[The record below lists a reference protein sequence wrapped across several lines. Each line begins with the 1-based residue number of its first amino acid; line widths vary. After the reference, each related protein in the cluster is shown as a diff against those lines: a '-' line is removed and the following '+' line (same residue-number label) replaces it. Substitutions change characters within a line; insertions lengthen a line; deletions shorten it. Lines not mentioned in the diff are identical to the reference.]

1 MSFPFFLARRFYNS
15 AGCDKKRRASRLA
28 IRIATA
34 GVALGLA
41 VMLISICVVK
51 GYQREIKERL
61 VGFASHIE
69 ILDRNSLASPESFP
83 IVTDGTVMEMVKQ
96 MPEIGHVQR
105 VSLKMGIIKTEDAF
119 QTIVLKGVGKEY
131 NLSFL
136 KKHLVAGRIPDFTA
150 DSAANAIIISR
161 KQADAMHLGL
171 GDRVYTYFISDDIK
185 LRRFRIEGIYETH
198 LAQFD
203 TYYIWTGQSVVNQ
216 LNNWQEDQSSS
227 LEIALND
234 FSRLDEVQAR
244 LARSIGTR
252 SDRNGANYSTL
263 SVKENPRTAATF
275 EWLAL
280 LDFNVWVILVLMMGV
295 AGFTMISGLLILI
308 LERTRIIGVL
318 KALGACNSRIR
329 HTFIL
334 YAVLIVVRG
343 LVWGNAIGLGIVA
356 LQNYFKPFRLDPST
370 YYVDAVPVEVDWTWV
385 VGLNA
390 ATLLVTVLALVVPSF
405 VISRIQPARAI
416 RFE

>member
-96 MPEIGHVQR
+96 MPEISHVQR

-244 LARSIGTR
+244 LARSIGIC

-308 LERTRIIGVL
+308 LERTRTIGVL

>member
-150 DSAANAIIISR
+150 DSAANAIIISK

-234 FSRLDEVQAR
+234 FSKLDEVQAR

-263 SVKENPRTAATF
+263 SVKENLRTAATF

-308 LERTRIIGVL
+308 LERTRTIGVL

-356 LQNYFKPFRLDPST
+356 LQNYFKLFRLDPST

>member
-96 MPEIGHVQR
+96 MPDIGHVQR

-150 DSAANAIIISR
+150 DSAANAIIISK

-252 SDRNGANYSTL
+252 SDRNGVTYSTL

-308 LERTRIIGVL
+308 LERTRTIGVL

-329 HTFIL
+329 YTFIL

>member
-96 MPEIGHVQR
+96 MPDIGHVQR

-234 FSRLDEVQAR
+234 FSRLDEVQTR
-244 LARSIGTR
+244 LARFIGTR

-308 LERTRIIGVL
+308 LERTRTIGVL

>member
-1 MSFPFFLARRFYNS
+1 MSFPFFLARRFYDS

-83 IVTDGTVMEMVKQ
+83 IVTDGTVTEMVKRIPDVGQ
-96 MPEIGHVQR
+96 VQR

-203 TYYIWTGQSVVNQ
+203 TYYIWTGQSAVNR
-216 LNNWQEDQSSS
+216 LNGWQEDQSSS
-227 LEIALND
+227 LEITLND
-234 FSRLDEVQAR
+234 FSRLDDVQAC

-252 SDRNGANYSTL
+252 TDRNGVTYSTL

-308 LERTRIIGVL
+308 LERTRTIGVL

-334 YAVLIVVRG
+334 YAMLIVVRG
-343 LVWGNAIGLGIVA
+343 LAWGNAIGLGIVA
-356 LQNYFKPFRLDPST
+356 LQNYFRPFRLDPST